1 MAIWN
6 PLTQEVITINERIRN
21 RQDFGNIANEQLF
34 GLLNTTPQKNLIIDG
49 TMALHLGNL
58 PSLLDIQQDIT
69 NLRGTLPTTAAG
81 NNTTNNVITPA
92 ILTSSTIIQ
101 QTISQVNQHITNL
114 PTNIANETQLIETE
128 SYNQWFTGNQNTIDQ
143 QRRNYINTQRNLRVN
158 PLQAELSQQQRNLSI
173 LQQLLPLQ
181 QMWDVFQNIIGTPG
195 NTNTNTRVGELTLI
209 NNIIRNILL
218 INQNNFIPT
227 IPPQTITY
235 TGNITNIPLNWTFVP
250 AGLTNGGNTYTIDYT
265 LCNNQS
271 GESLTRQNNG
281 LQTTLVSGETVTIT
295 WLQLN
300 GNQLT
305 WTNIQIQPIEGL
317 KFPIN
322 VPIAIRGR
330 IAWPAGINLDHYK
343 TFNLTINAPQLVWAN
358 AQNPTGANTPR
369 ATAYTNLNQ
378 WGTINNRLVAEYSDP
393 TRTNIENE
401 IIREILRANGNQ
413 AEIDKIYN
421 NQQQRDLLIERIRN
435 IPQLIPIFTIAN
447 LQNGFMS
454 EMIRENRNVPIQH
467 LVSINAFTDYLRNN
481 LEENIR
487 SFVRGQIR
495 TAINT
500 TGQRNNILRTVMDF
514 QSDII
519 NDKLDNNDHRT
530 LDQNIPNIRPQGHPN
545 NLWQRLTRRRSDKN
559 NWTKF
564 FDGRESKSFEDK
576 IETNEGEL
584 FFDLKVAVHGVNKIV
599 TTINIKGEDEPII
612 LDTRDVND
620 MTHMILGLEATKSG
634 EPINRKLRCH
644 MALNAIKAVV
654 TMSPVTLHRE
664 YQWNI
669 IATDGQQYQIDRL
682 SAHIR
687 GENLVLRWSC
697 ANSHNNPPTQYR
709 QRINHIIFDEKRYK
723 WLHNINEL
731 ERGMVGLSNQING
744 IMDAMGNEFRQAT
757 SRIKTAPLM
766 KYDTKQYLRGWPI
779 KRLWARIVYGKTNWK
794 FDFDTTTISGSKTV
808 NIKFEKGKFTISGT
822 FKEKPFE
829 FKGRSLGILLRKKID
844 RLRVFDGVELSIFEK
859 INEAMIEQL
868 RTNNLISPE
877 NFWVADLN
885 QNKTG
890 RIFFMDSQWDLS
902 YIEIEDRNL
911 NPLRGRNHGRINF
924 NDLPPQRIRCNETE
938 RREFMQNPL
947 LSGRLIRAMRK
958 RLQLV

>member
-305 WTNIQIQPIEGL
+305 WTNIQIQPIDFLSMYQLPSEEEL
-317 KFPIN
+317 
-322 VPIAIRGR
+322 
-330 IAWPAGINLDHYK
+330 LD
-343 TFNLTINAPQLVWAN
+343 QLV
-358 AQNPTGANTPR
+358 
-369 ATAYTNLNQ
+369 L
-378 WGTINNRLVAEYSDP
+378 IL
-393 TRTNIENE
+393 
-401 IIREILRANGNQ
+401 IIT
-413 AEIDKIYN
+413 K
-421 NQQQRDLLIERIRN
+421 
-435 IPQLIPIFTIAN
+435 
-447 LQNGFMS
+447 
-454 EMIRENRNVPIQH
+454 H
-467 LVSINAFTDYLRNN
+467 L
-481 LEENIR
+481 
-487 SFVRGQIR
+487 
-495 TAINT
+495 
-500 TGQRNNILRTVMDF
+500 
-514 QSDII
+514 
-519 NDKLDNNDHRT
+519 
-530 LDQNIPNIRPQGHPN
+530 
-545 NLWQRLTRRRSDKN
+545 
-559 NWTKF
+559 
-564 FDGRESKSFEDK
+564 
-576 IETNEGEL
+576 
-584 FFDLKVAVHGVNKIV
+584 
-599 TTINIKGEDEPII
+599 
-612 LDTRDVND
+612 
-620 MTHMILGLEATKSG
+620 
-634 EPINRKLRCH
+634 
-644 MALNAIKAVV
+644 
-654 TMSPVTLHRE
+654 
-664 YQWNI
+664 
-669 IATDGQQYQIDRL
+669 
-682 SAHIR
+682 
-687 GENLVLRWSC
+687 
-697 ANSHNNPPTQYR
+697 
-709 QRINHIIFDEKRYK
+709 
-723 WLHNINEL
+723 
-731 ERGMVGLSNQING
+731 
-744 IMDAMGNEFRQAT
+744 
-757 SRIKTAPLM
+757 
-766 KYDTKQYLRGWPI
+766 
-779 KRLWARIVYGKTNWK
+779 
-794 FDFDTTTISGSKTV
+794 
-808 NIKFEKGKFTISGT
+808 
-822 FKEKPFE
+822 
-829 FKGRSLGILLRKKID
+829 ILL
-844 RLRVFDGVELSIFEK
+844 S
-859 INEAMIEQL
+859 
-868 RTNNLISPE
+868 TP
-877 NFWVADLN
+877 LN
-885 QNKTG
+885 
-890 RIFFMDSQWDLS
+890 
-902 YIEIEDRNL
+902 
-911 NPLRGRNHGRINF
+911 
-924 NDLPPQRIRCNETE
+924 
-938 RREFMQNPL
+938 
-947 LSGRLIRAMRK
+947 
-958 RLQLV
+958 